1 MKRKSEISPVQLYQR
16 ETQNGISLYLHYR
29 HNGKQIRENL
39 HLRLTGDKETDKKTL
54 KAAKLKQADKINE
67 ILTGKT
73 GILLDNPKSGILL
86 SDFCEKLTNH
96 YKANGQ
102 TARIKNTKNLQY
114 HITSFKNVRLCD
126 IDKTYCV
133 GFVEYLKSRELKATT
148 IKQIFTCLSVAL
160 NYAVKWDFLK
170 ENICK
175 KVDAP
180 KAKQPQRTYLTESE
194 IKAFAKAETT
204 GTETE
209 TKTAFLFSFYT
220 GLRYSDIKQLTDANF
235 EREKGGL
242 RLKVSTQ
249 KTNKYISF
257 LLPVAAV
264 ELIKNRLEN
273 DKIFNLCKSLMSIE
287 SHIKSIAQRAGIA
300 KNITFHTARHTFAT
314 TLLTRGADLYA
325 ISQMLGHSNISTTQI
340 YAKLIDNKKTE
351 TANLLN
357 DIL

>member
-16 ETQNGISLYLHYR
+16 ETKNGISLYLHYR

-39 HLRLTGDKETDKKTL
+39 GLRLTGDKETDKKTL

-73 GILLDNPKSGILL
+73 GILLDSPKSGMLL
-86 SDFCEKLTNH
+86 TDFCEKLSNH
-96 YKANGQ
+96 YKANNQ
-102 TARIKNTKNLQY
+102 ISRARSTNMLKK
-114 HITSFKNVRLCD
+114 HISEFKSVRLCD
-126 IDKTYCV
+126 IDKTYCNSFIEHLR
-133 GFVEYLKSRELKATT
+133 GKELKQTT
-148 IKQIFTCLSVAL
+148 IKSIYIFFSVAL
-160 NYAVKWDFLK
+160 SYAVKWDFIK

-175 KVDAP
+175 KVDSP
-180 KAKQPQRTYLTESE
+180 KARQPERTYLTESE
-194 IKAFAKAETT
+194 IKAFAQVETT
-204 GTETE
+204 GAQTE
-209 TKTAFLFSFYT
+209 TKTAFIFSLFT
-220 GLRYSDIKQLTDANF
+220 GLRYSDINRLTKENF
-235 EREKGGL
+235 EQEKGGL

-249 KTNKYISF
+249 KTAKYISF

-273 DKIFNLCKSLMSIE
+273 EKLFNLPKCASSIE
-287 SHIKSIAQRAGIA
+287 RYLKRISKRAGIE

-340 YAKLIDNKKTE
+340 YAKLIDSKKTE

>member
-16 ETQNGISLYLHYR
+16 ETKNGISLYLHYR

-39 HLRLTGDKETDKKTL
+39 GLRLTGDKETDKKTL

-73 GILLDNPKSGILL
+73 GILLDNPKSGMLL
-86 SDFCEKLTNH
+86 TDFCEKLTNH
-96 YKANGQ
+96 YKANSQ
-102 TARIKNTKNLQY
+102 AARIKGTKNLQY
-114 HITSFKNVRLCD
+114 HITGFKNVRLCD

-133 GFVEYLKSRELKATT
+133 GFVEYLKSIELKATS
-148 IKQIFTCLSVAL
+148 IKQVFNCFSVAL

-220 GLRYSDIKQLTDANF
+220 GLRYSDIKQLTAANF
-235 EREKGGL
+235 EQEKGGL

-264 ELIKNRLEN
+264 ELIKDRLT
-273 DKIFNLCKSLMSIE
+273 KGQIFSLVCITCIE
-287 SHIKSIAQRAGIA
+287 KHLKNIAQRAGIE

-325 ISQMLGHSNISTTQI
+325 ISKMLGHSNISTTQI
-340 YAKLIDNKKTE
+340 YATLIDSKKTE